1 MKEMKLTPTKTISLG
16 LAGLLFF
23 LAILTLFHSPARAA
37 LPAAAAT
44 LPDQTELTGFDLQV
58 KEMAFKCR
66 DEVVKELEKL
76 LATNRL
82 NQNQLFDTFYIPIP
96 NTYPQKYHT
105 QYDQVTDEI
114 LRGILDKYLDMDKR
128 LIQVIA
134 VDVNG
139 YIPTHNSRYT
149 KPLTNDA
156 DYNTANNRTKRIIDH
171 VAALAAAR
179 STDPYTL
186 QKYNRDTGEQLY
198 DLSVPIMVAGRHW
211 GAIRID
217 YKK

>member
-1 MKEMKLTPTKTISLG
+1 MTHKKTISVS

-23 LAILTLFHSPARAA
+23 VVSLLSFSSPIMAEQ
-37 LPAAAAT
+37 P
-44 LPDQTELTGFDLQV
+44 ELTGFDLQV
-58 KEMAFKCR
+58 RDMAFKCR
-66 DEVVKELEKL
+66 DEVTKELEKL
-76 LATNRL
+76 LASNRL

-105 QYDQVTDEI
+105 QYDQITDEV

-128 LIQVIA
+128 LVQVIA

-149 KPLTNDA
+149 KPLTNDT
-156 DYNTANNRTKRIIDH
+156 DNNTANNRTKRIVDH

-179 STDPYTL
+179 NTEPYLL
-186 QKYNRDTGEQLY
+186 QKYNRDTGEQLE
-198 DLSVPIMVAGRHW
+198 DLSVPITVAGRHW
-211 GAIRID
+211 GALRID
-217 YKK
+217 YKLK